1 MFKRALLA
9 PFFKKHAKQ
18 WGASSTPYT
27 QCKVASGPAAAT
39 LVAPVAQPRPPPGD
53 PGGDGDG
60 DGDGPGGDAP
70 DDPRRNVPYDTAI
83 FLGGML
89 VGTAPYMFA
98 RQRLILPLFLHVHA
112 MHSTFFS
119 LPRERSHPHDA
130 PDFLVLP
137 LPDDGD
143 MTYNRPPSGLRIRVP
158 NSGPLF

>member
-9 PFFKKHAKQ
+9 PFLRKKHAKQ

-83 FLGGML
+83 FFWGD
-89 VGTAPYMFA
+89 VGRNCP
-98 RQRLILPLFLHVHA
+98 LHVRPPKAHFTSISA
-112 MHSTFFS
+112 CACNAQHIFFS
-119 LPRERSHPHDA
+119 A
-130 PDFLVLP
+130 
-137 LPDDGD
+137 
-143 MTYNRPPSGLRIRVP
+143 
-158 NSGPLF
+158 

>member
-1 MFKRALLA
+1 M
-9 PFFKKHAKQ
+9 P
-18 WGASSTPYT
+18 SSG
-27 QCKVASGPAAAT
+27 VLPAHLTHNVRWHQGQQPPPWWPRWLNPAHLPAILAAT
-39 LVAPVAQPRPPPGD
+39 ATATAMVLAAMLPMIPVGTFPMI
-53 PGGDGDG
+53 
-60 DGDGPGGDAP
+60 
-70 DDPRRNVPYDTAI
+70 RR
-83 FLGGML
+83 FFFGGML